1 MANNPDQLEIAQ
13 VEILQPGAL
22 EAIERASIDMQITT
36 AKKYPR
42 PDLSIIKKRILDM
55 ATMDVETAQMCFY
68 SFKRGGKDIEGP
80 SIRLAEIAATN
91 YRNIRYGSR
100 IIGNDGA
107 KVTAQGVCHDL
118 ENNVLVSI
126 ESDRK
131 ITGRDGNTFSE
142 DMQIMTGNAAAAI
155 ARRNAI
161 TSVIP
166 RVLINSAWKTCMS
179 VVVGDI
185 KSISTRFQEALK
197 YFHGLKI
204 TEGQVLEYLER
215 MAPEDVTR
223 EDIVKLL
230 GLSNALREKEVTLD
244 EVFKPVP
251 PKRALFK
258 RKEEEKSVA
267 EEPKKEEAKP
277 KPETQEESDERQLRE
292 QLEKEQSGIFPDA
305 DKGGKKR

>member
-1 MANNPDQLEIAQ
+1 MANNPDYTEIAQ
-13 VEILQPGAL
+13 VEIVQPGAL
-22 EAIERASIDMQITT
+22 EAIERASIDMQIST

-55 ATMDVETAQMCFY
+55 ATMDIETAQMCFY

-100 IIGNDGA
+100 IIGNDGS

-179 VVVGDI
+179 VVTGDI
-185 KSISTRFQEALK
+185 KSISTRFQEAMR
-197 YFHGLKI
+197 YFSGLKI

-215 MAPEDVTR
+215 MSPEDVTR

-258 RKEEEKSVA
+258 KKDEPVA
-267 EEPKKEEAKP
+267 EETKKEEP
-277 KPETQEESDERQLRE
+277 KAETQEEIDARQLRE
-292 QLEKEQSGIFPDA
+292 QLAKEQAEGLFPA
-305 DKGGKKR
+305 EEKKGGKR

>member
-1 MANNPDQLEIAQ
+1 MANNPDYAEIAQ
-13 VEILQPGAL
+13 VEIVQPGAL
-22 EAIERASIDMQITT
+22 EAIERASIDMQIAT
-36 AKKYPR
+36 AKKWPR
-42 PDLSIIKKRILDM
+42 PELSVIKKRILDM
-55 ATMDVETAQMCFY
+55 ATMDIETAKMCYY

-100 IIGNDGA
+100 IIGNDGV

-131 ITGRDGNTFSE
+131 ITGKDGNTFSE

-155 ARRNAI
+155 ARRNAV

-166 RVLINSAWKTCMS
+166 RVLINSAWQTCMS

-185 KSISTRFQEALK
+185 KSISTRFQEAMK
-197 YFHGLKI
+197 FFSGLKI
-204 TEGQVLEYLER
+204 TEAQVLEYLEHISS
-215 MAPEDVTR
+215 EDVTR
-223 EDIVKLL
+223 EDIARLH
-230 GLSNALREKEVTLD
+230 GLATALREKEVTLD

-258 RKEEEKSVA
+258 KKDEPIVD
-267 EEPKKEEAKP
+267 EPKKEEPRA
-277 KPETQEESDERQLRE
+277 ETQEEIDARQLRE
-292 QLEKEQSGIFPDA
+292 QLAKEQASEGLFPPEE
-305 DKGGKKR
+305 KGKKR